1 MSFLVARAP
10 IVVDASI
17 TVGLATGEEAAI
29 AAADALDVGGR
40 MLLAPPLL
48 WSETANGLLRGARRP
63 AVDVIAAVNAIER
76 LGIEPADR
84 GIRGLHEA
92 IILADR
98 HRLSVYDAAYLWLAI
113 DVDGE
118 LATLDRQLARA
129 ATAEGVPLVIE
140 P

>member
-1 MSFLVARAP
+1 MSFRTPRAP
-10 IVVDASI
+10 VVVDASI
-17 TVGLATGEEAAI
+17 TVGIAAGEEAAI
-29 AAADALDVGGR
+29 AAAEALDAATT

-48 WSETANGLLRGARRP
+48 WSETANALLRGARLP
-63 AVDVIAAVNAIER
+63 TADVIAAVDALER
-76 LGIEPADR
+76 IGIEPADR
-84 GIRGLHEA
+84 GARGLREA

-129 ATAEGVPLVIE
+129 AVAEGVPLTLN

>member
-1 MSFLVARAP
+1 MNFRTPRAP
-10 IVVDASI
+10 VVVDASI
-17 TVGLATGEEAAI
+17 TVGIAVGEEAAI
-29 AAADALDVGGR
+29 AAAEALDAATT

-48 WSETANGLLRGARRP
+48 WSETANALLRGARLP
-63 AVDVIAAVNAIER
+63 ATDVIAAVDALER

-84 GIRGLHEA
+84 GARGLREA

-98 HRLSVYDAAYLWLAI
+98 HRLSVYDTAYLWLAI

-129 ATAEGVPLVIE
+129 AVAEGVPLTLN